1 MDDNEFLNDK
11 VRRFLEYYSG
21 RHEQD
26 SKIDNLVRVLDGR
39 PDHVKPLDLVPM
51 DELEQRLLA
60 IEKLLPR
67 LIPATPGEGLFP
79 DSNFTALQTAV
90 LLMMPLASLQATSRS
105 QSRNVTALQLRDFN
119 KLFDRFLR
127 PGETPFI
134 EIGTMSPL
142 PSKGKGPAGSGPSTP
157 ARQSTAQGGSGQ
169 GETQRD
175 RAERDKC
182 YNQDHGRCVV
192 TGLSNPH
199 VCHIIPYT
207 WNNTAYR
214 HQRASWFTLALTLV
228 SPRNPY
234 LHVLQQGIGSSDK
247 AWNMVSL
254 SPLLHFWWLKGFFAF
269 KCMGITPVDGSDNLS
284 EITLQFRWMP
294 RSPNPDASRFIK
306 QDEQPDA
313 NRDFLSKLTHYYSDA
328 CGVEGC
334 IDCPHTAAIAAHNI
348 ETDHRIVS
356 GDLIKVRRNTDVA
369 ERFKSMID
377 IQWALICA
385 AAMSG
390 AAQAPELLGVDDV
403 EYYEDDGDEDQTV
416 EGE

>member
-1 MDDNEFLNDK
+1 
-11 VRRFLEYYSG
+11 
-21 RHEQD
+21 
-26 SKIDNLVRVLDGR
+26 
-39 PDHVKPLDLVPM
+39 
-51 DELEQRLLA
+51 
-60 IEKLLPR
+60 
-67 LIPATPGEGLFP
+67 
-79 DSNFTALQTAV
+79 
-90 LLMMPLASLQATSRS
+90 
-105 QSRNVTALQLRDFN
+105 
-119 KLFDRFLR
+119 
-127 PGETPFI
+127 
-134 EIGTMSPL
+134 MSPL
-142 PSKGKGPAGSGPSTP
+142 PSKRKTPAGNGPSTP
-157 ARQSTAQGGSGQ
+157 ARQSTQVDGDQ
-169 GETQRD
+169 GETQGD

-192 TGLSNPH
+192 TGISNPH

-214 HQRASWFTLALTLV
+214 QQYARRLTLALILV
-228 SPRNPY
+228 SHENTH

-247 AWNMVSL
+247 VWNMVSL
-254 SPLLHFWWLKGFFAF
+254 SPLLHFWWSKGFFAF

-306 QDEQPDA
+306 LEEQPDA
-313 NRDFLSKLTHYYSDA
+313 NRDFVSKLTHYYGDA

-348 ETDHRIVS
+348 GTDHRIVS

-403 EYYEDDGDEDQTV
+403 EYYENDGR
-416 EGE
+416 